1 MHPPPDRFSPRGEQA
16 LVEITVDR
24 QSLEEIIHRAVADYG
39 FRLAVMWGVED
50 VATGFGLDA
59 HQTGMLTG
67 VIVPELMK
75 LPNPVEPD
83 DQAAVAQRL
92 SELLS

>member
-1 MHPPPDRFSPRGEQA
+1 MS
-16 LVEITVDR
+16 R
-24 QSLEEIIHRAVADYG
+24 QTLNEIIHRAVADYG
-39 FRLAVMWGVED
+39 FRLAVMWGTED

-59 HQTGMLTG
+59 HQAGVLTE

-83 DQAAVAQRL
+83 DQPAVAQRL